1 MVFPA
6 EIPLSNASVPLLMPL
21 LTLMERPGVTF
32 DGMDVWE
39 NNDQGCEIMFRH
51 LEGAR
56 AVARNADTY
65 TCNAQ
70 RILQGKPRTLQVISG
85 GICGALLGELVS
97 KTH

>member
-1 MVFPA
+1 
-6 EIPLSNASVPLLMPL
+6 MPL
-21 LTLMERPGVTF
+21 LTLMERPAVTF
-32 DGMDVWE
+32 EEMDVWE

-70 RILQGKPRTLQVISG
+70 RILQGKTRTLKVISG
-85 GICGALLGELVS
+85 ETCGALL
-97 KTH
+97 